1 MGATYREEP
10 CRSALNKVSGMSFK
24 WSLNPYTGC
33 VHRCTFCF
41 VRAFEKR
48 ADRPFDDR
56 YGTSIRVKTNLVDVL
71 RKELARK
78 KWQRELVVIGT
89 ATDPY
94 QPAEGRYRLTR
105 GSIAALAEARNPL
118 SIITRGPL
126 IVRDVDVLVE
136 ADRRASATVT
146 FSVPTIDRD
155 IWRMTEPGTAPPRQR
170 LRALTTLIDAGIE
183 ASVGMAPILPGI
195 SDKPQLLADVVK
207 AARDAGATSLWT
219 NVLYLKPGTRE
230 HFLDKLARDWP
241 DLVPMYENLYTN
253 RAYLGKAEIEPVRR
267 EVAEL
272 RHRFDIADRR
282 RVRILPAPDDEPAL
296 DVTQLELALHEAW
309 ATTHHADDGQQ
320 RSA

>member
-1 MGATYREEP
+1 MGAIYREEP

-24 WSLNPYTGC
+24 WSLNPFTGC
-33 VHRCTFCF
+33 VHQCTFCF

-56 YGTSIRVKTNLVDVL
+56 YGTSIRVKTNLIEVL

-78 KWQRELVVIGT
+78 KWQHELVVIGT

-146 FSVPTIDRD
+146 FSVPTLDRE
-155 IWRMTEPGTAPPRQR
+155 IWRKTEPGTAPPRQR
-170 LRALTTLIDAGIE
+170 LRALSTLIDAGIE

-195 SDKPQLLADVVK
+195 SDKPELLADVVK

-241 DLVPMYENLYTN
+241 ELLPMYEDLYATK
-253 RAYLGKAEIEPVRR
+253 AYLGKTEQEPVRR

-282 RVRILPAPDDEPAL
+282 RVRILPSPEDEPAV
-296 DVTQLELALHEAW
+296 DATQLELALHEAW
-309 ATTHHADDGQQ
+309 ATTHGADDGHQ
-320 RSA
+320 RAS